1 MADEVS
7 QWSAVNRV
15 HLNSDKCKEL
25 RVSFAQYPEVFC
37 PVNVNS
43 KPPKV
48 VSEAKLLGL
57 TKSDNLTW
65 NALVNAT
72 VYIASKRLCFFSAT
86 EAGESTAPR
95 LGTVL
100 NFVCT
105 ISRCMITRYQFFTT
119 PFRGT

>member
-1 MADEVS
+1 MP
-7 QWSAVNRV
+7 RTP
-15 HLNSDKCKEL
+15 
-25 RVSFAQYPEVFC
+25 RSFY

-43 KPPKV
+43 KPLKV
-48 VSEAKLLGL
+48 VGEVKLLGL

-65 NALVNAT
+65 NALVNET
-72 VYIASKRLCFFSAT
+72 VYKACKRLCFFSAI

-95 LGTVL
+95 LGAVL

-119 PFRGT
+119 PFHCT